1 MVASASSVAKRCI
14 SCGKDVAQ
22 SKRMKDSQG
31 RYWCVDCGMADQRK
45 KAKGSGSV
53 SKSGVAVA
61 KGPGMFDRLRDV
73 KDGFGSGGGGGS
85 VDKGR
90 LVKMLLAMG
99 GLALIAA
106 WQFLSHSH

>member
-1 MVASASSVAKRCI
+1 MAVSAPSVAKRCI

-31 RYWCVDCGMADQRK
+31 RYWCVDCGVADQRK
-45 KAKGSGSV
+45 KGKASGSV
-53 SKSGVAVA
+53 SKSSAS
-61 KGPGMFDRLRDV
+61 KGPGLMERLRDV
-73 KDGFGSGGGGGS
+73 KDGFGSGGGDSGS
-85 VDKGR
+85 KGR

-106 WQFLSHSH
+106 WQFLSHTH